1 MTVTLISS
9 RAVGKRARIFVIM
22 AIGLVCL
29 EQGAASGV
37 EAWTDSRLP
46 AKEGVELWFDCS
58 RQNAGRANMGMP
70 GVTGGVPLAYLIDG
84 SGHGRHLAQHRVDA
98 RPKLREET
106 GLSFASFD
114 GTNDVLVGWQLK
126 RKMRETTVFVVASPH
141 SNGGFFRAF
150 LAMTRTGQNDYTT
163 GLNIDLG
170 PGPGA
175 QFGMVN
181 IEGSGAGGVFQMF
194 QGPALPFG
202 GWHILTVQSGIGPK
216 AVRLFFDG
224 KPQAARDRTD
234 SEIYMDEFA
243 LGARLYS
250 NQGDPPFTQGF
261 FHGDIGEVIVYGRVL
276 KDAERSAVEHYL
288 SDKYAKLLGRAPMLG
303 DSQPLLTVSNPPPVQ
318 VFYPGFTVRQLPLTL
333 RNINDLKYREDGKL
347 VALGYDG
354 QVFLLTD
361 RDGDGL
367 EDHAE
372 PFWTGNSLRAP
383 IGMALT
389 PPGYSR
395 GRGVF
400 VAAKG
405 KVSLVVDTNND
416 DKADQEIVVAEG
428 WKEIQH
434 GVDALGVA
442 MDKEGAIY
450 FGLGTGNFTDP
461 YLIDKTTGAWRYD
474 LRSERGTI
482 MKVSPDF
489 KRREIVCTGIRFPVG
504 MAFNSEGDLFCTDQ
518 EGATWLPNGNPLDEL
533 LHIKTGRHYGFPP
546 RHPKHL
552 PNVID
557 EPSVFDYAPQHQST
571 CGLNFNLPVNG
582 GPVFGPAGWA
592 GDAFVS
598 GYSRGKIWR
607 TKLVK
612 TVAGYVAKNQLFA
625 SLSSLTVDACVSPKG
640 DLVVSTHGGEPDWG
654 SGPNGEGWLYKISY
668 TDKELPQPIL
678 ASIPAPGEIDL
689 TYDRSLDPATLKDLA
704 RRVVI
709 TQGKYAS
716 AGDRFEVKR
725 PGYAVVFNQ
734 LSAPRIDVPVQSA
747 SFTPDRRTIVL
758 QTRPLEIAANYAI
771 TLSGFERGHQAG
783 LKQYSDIDLVAD
795 LTGLQAEWQPGSSG
809 TSNAIQSSWQGWL
822 PHLDLQ
828 VAAQFTAGSAEHDA
842 LWPKLRSPGVFTLRG
857 QLDLWQMLQPAVQ
870 PGASLDYERLIEEI
884 TVEFSASIPFKILF
898 GSQVVPSEKAAD
910 GRQRAVWK
918 HRGQTD
924 WIPFEISLAT
934 FGTAPGLTAN
944 WHTSDDPRARAF
956 PMRRFLM
963 PWAKPD
969 TGSGSTEEIQRVPKE
984 LAGGNWARGKRLFF
998 GEIATCYKCHAIRGE
1013 GNHVGP
1019 DLSNLAQR
1027 DYASVLKDI
1036 RYPSAALNPDHLSY
1050 VVELVNGEALTGVL
1064 QPGADSETIVIADA
1078 AGRKTVSKKDIASMR
1093 ASTVSLMPEGL
1104 DKALGDEQL
1113 KDLLTFLLVPPL
1125 EPAPIHIPDAPKP
1138 RTLTEI
1144 NPILKSTPAVANADD
1159 ANRALRILLCSGPK
1173 DHGTDEHDYPL
1184 FQERWARLLSLA
1196 DHVTV
1201 AVADGWPSAKAVR
1214 EADVIVFYS
1223 NNPGWND
1230 SKALELDEFQRRG
1243 GGLVYLHFAVDG
1255 HEATQALSER
1265 IGLAWRSGKAKFRH
1279 GILDLEFPESS
1290 PITRGLSHFSI
1301 HDESYWQLSGDPA
1314 SIHVLATSVEEGKPQ
1329 PVIWT
1334 RENGSGRVFVSIPG
1348 HYTWTFDDPLFRV
1361 LILRGICWAA
1371 HTPEDR
1377 LTPLAAIGARII
1389 ETQAASSNT
1398 ATWP

>member
-1 MTVTLISS
+1 MARVHWNDCQPNTPSSPRQKGSPLSGARLYGRRDPRRYAKQILRHSRRFPKMTVTLISS

-70 GVTGGVPLAYLIDG
+70 GVAGGVPLAYLIDG

-533 LHIKTGRHYGFPP
+533 LHIKSGRHYGFPP

-571 CGLNFNLPVNG
+571 CGLNFNEPVNG
-582 GPVFGPAGWA
+582 GRTFGPGSWA
-592 GDAFVS
+592 GDAIVT
-598 GYSRGKIWR
+598 GYSRGKLYR
-607 TKLVK
+607 TKLMK
-612 TVAGYVAKNQLFA
+612 GAGGYIAQNQLIA
-625 SLSSLTVDACVSPKG
+625 CLNMLPADACVSPHG
-640 DLVVSTHGGEPDWG
+640 DLV
-654 SGPNGEGWLYKISY
+654 
-668 TDKELPQPIL
+668 
-678 ASIPAPGEIDL
+678 
-689 TYDRSLDPATLKDLA
+689 
-704 RRVVI
+704 
-709 TQGKYAS
+709 
-716 AGDRFEVKR
+716 
-725 PGYAVVFNQ
+725 
-734 LSAPRIDVPVQSA
+734 
-747 SFTPDRRTIVL
+747 
-758 QTRPLEIAANYAI
+758 IAA
-771 TLSGFERGHQAG
+771 H
-783 LKQYSDIDLVAD
+783 
-795 LTGLQAEWQPGSSG
+795 
-809 TSNAIQSSWQGWL
+809 
-822 PHLDLQ
+822 
-828 VAAQFTAGSAEHDA
+828 
-842 LWPKLRSPGVFTLRG
+842 
-857 QLDLWQMLQPAVQ
+857 
-870 PGASLDYERLIEEI
+870 
-884 TVEFSASIPFKILF
+884 
-898 GSQVVPSEKAAD
+898 
-910 GRQRAVWK
+910 
-918 HRGQTD
+918 
-924 WIPFEISLAT
+924 
-934 FGTAPGLTAN
+934 
-944 WHTSDDPRARAF
+944 
-956 PMRRFLM
+956 
-963 PWAKPD
+963 
-969 TGSGSTEEIQRVPKE
+969 SGS
-984 LAGGNWARGKRLFF
+984 
-998 GEIATCYKCHAIRGE
+998 
-1013 GNHVGP
+1013 P
-1019 DLSNLAQR
+1019 D
-1027 DYASVLKDI
+1027 
-1036 RYPSAALNPDHLSY
+1036 
-1050 VVELVNGEALTGVL
+1050 
-1064 QPGADSETIVIADA
+1064 
-1078 AGRKTVSKKDIASMR
+1078 
-1093 ASTVSLMPEGL
+1093 
-1104 DKALGDEQL
+1104 
-1113 KDLLTFLLVPPL
+1113 
-1125 EPAPIHIPDAPKP
+1125 
-1138 RTLTEI
+1138 
-1144 NPILKSTPAVANADD
+1144 
-1159 ANRALRILLCSGPK
+1159 
-1173 DHGTDEHDYPL
+1173 
-1184 FQERWARLLSLA
+1184 
-1196 DHVTV
+1196 
-1201 AVADGWPSAKAVR
+1201 
-1214 EADVIVFYS
+1214 
-1223 NNPGWND
+1223 
-1230 SKALELDEFQRRG
+1230 
-1243 GGLVYLHFAVDG
+1243 
-1255 HEATQALSER
+1255 
-1265 IGLAWRSGKAKFRH
+1265 
-1279 GILDLEFPESS
+1279 
-1290 PITRGLSHFSI
+1290 
-1301 HDESYWQLSGDPA
+1301 
-1314 SIHVLATSVEEGKPQ
+1314 
-1329 PVIWT
+1329 
-1334 RENGSGRVFVSIPG
+1334 
-1348 HYTWTFDDPLFRV
+1348 
-1361 LILRGICWAA
+1361 
-1371 HTPEDR
+1371 
-1377 LTPLAAIGARII
+1377 
-1389 ETQAASSNT
+1389 
-1398 ATWP
+1398 